1 MIPQPDL
8 SKPKIVFNK
17 KIRKL
22 HTNLVEICSIELKT
36 DPKKCTNLLKIANR
50 STKSSLEPQSRM
62 HRLIT
67 IVDLTVDREA
77 VT

>member
-1 MIPQPDL
+1 M
-8 SKPKIVFNK
+8 
-17 KIRKL
+17 
-22 HTNLVEICSIELKT
+22 NLVEICSIKLKT

-67 IVDLTVDREA
+67 IVDLTMDREA